1 MGKIQL
7 FLKGFYEMTFK
18 GKGAFWGICLALL
31 LLALVYLFSE
41 RIRDRLK
48 GKTKALILA
57 PVLLLACFALLF
69 ANSCNYIPLAD
80 RTADTAYAWE
90 QTTKSSMKNLSY
102 TTDVKNPATGK
113 AYEQTYAFG
122 DILGHLT
129 FKEPSEF
136 VSREYTA
143 ISADGST
150 GITFQTD
157 GVYRFR
163 ANGSEEEETGR
174 YTYADKVLTLTRD
187 ADGAETKVGKTS
199 SKLRYTAALTDPA
212 AGEAYKQEYGVKE
225 LKELFVIESSAE
237 YVTEETAVTSADG
250 STVLTFRPDGT
261 YTFSAPDGG
270 VEEQGRYIYR
280 GSTLTMAN
288 SEGADAF
295 RKNLMAQFGWPII
308 ALAVAVAMVLI
319 FMYNARIKRFMSKH
333 PLVWLLIPAALLIY
347 FVYVAIGW
355 NIWVSVSDWK
365 DGSQTASYGWGGFG
379 QYVKMFHDS
388 AFWSAVWN
396 TLKLFL
402 IIPICLLLGV
412 VLALIMDQKLKG
424 TPLFRTLIL
433 LPFALSFVVTGLIWQ
448 QMFNGNGGILVEFFK
463 LLGIT
468 ENVNWTSNELVMYS
482 IMLVMIWQFSGY
494 VAVIFL
500 AAIKNVPTNIINAS
514 KLDGAYMPRIYR
526 KMVIPQLTG
535 AMGSCI
541 TILAMYALRSFDLIY
556 SLTSYTN
563 PASTTLPIMMYN
575 QMYAHN
581 NYAYAAA
588 ISCFLLALV
597 LVLILPLTYLT
608 NRRKG

>member
-1 MGKIQL
+1 M
-7 FLKGFYEMTFK
+7 F
-18 GKGAFWGICLALL
+18 
-31 LLALVYLFSE
+31 
-41 RIRDRLK
+41 
-48 GKTKALILA
+48 
-57 PVLLLACFALLF
+57 
-69 ANSCNYIPLAD
+69 N
-80 RTADTAYAWE
+80 
-90 QTTKSSMKNLSY
+90 
-102 TTDVKNPATGK
+102 
-113 AYEQTYAFG
+113 
-122 DILGHLT
+122 
-129 FKEPSEF
+129 
-136 VSREYTA
+136 
-143 ISADGST
+143 
-150 GITFQTD
+150 
-157 GVYRFR
+157 
-163 ANGSEEEETGR
+163 
-174 YTYADKVLTLTRD
+174 D
-187 ADGAETKVGKTS
+187 AS
-199 SKLRYTAALTDPA
+199 
-212 AGEAYKQEYGVKE
+212 
-225 LKELFVIESSAE
+225 
-237 YVTEETAVTSADG
+237 
-250 STVLTFRPDGT
+250 
-261 YTFSAPDGG
+261 
-270 VEEQGRYIYR
+270 
-280 GSTLTMAN
+280 
-288 SEGADAF
+288 
-295 RKNLMAQFGWPII
+295 
-308 ALAVAVAMVLI
+308 
-319 FMYNARIKRFMSKH
+319 
-333 PLVWLLIPAALLIY
+333 
-347 FVYVAIGW
+347 
-355 NIWVSVSDWK
+355 
-365 DGSQTASYGWGGFG
+365 
-379 QYVKMFHDS
+379 
-388 AFWSAVWN
+388 FWSAVWN

-463 LLGIT
+463 LLGIV

-541 TILAMYALRSFDLIY
+541 TILAMYALRFFDLIY